1 MSSGKESSMTEK
13 SPAKFLILPMW
24 ILAIL
29 SVGTLIHA
37 APAVFLWLICS
48 VLLFALLDPW
58 YDYLKLRK
66 VPASLA
72 AVLLIVVS
80 VLTFALLLSVLGYF
94 SAGILYELQE
104 SKRALIQYY
113 NSLNDNIKHFI
124 EAFSSITKDV
134 SPTQP
139 TVGPRVQKVEVIEG
153 SILGGEMGTTLMH
166 GLGSAV
172 TVLTYTILVPIL
184 TLFLMLSR
192 ESFARIIPLAFTEPK
207 RAERMWVKIIAANRA
222 FFLGN
227 LILAIVSFPMFT
239 ILFYSFSLKSP
250 LTMAALSSVFN
261 LVPFLGAA
269 LAGFLP
275 TLDLISQNGTITAP
289 LILFGLCILI
299 HFVVAN
305 FLTPRVLGSKVDLN
319 AVIST
324 IAIIVWGELWGPVGI
339 LLGIPITASIKIIF
353 EESGFAWL
361 HWLAALM
368 SERPNEILKMA
379 VGRRIA
385 TPHIDG

>member
-1 MSSGKESSMTEK
+1 MTEN
-13 SPAKFLILPMW
+13 SPAKYLILPLW
-24 ILAIL
+24 ILAFL

-37 APAVFLWLICS
+37 APGVFLWVICS
-48 VLLFALLDPW
+48 LLLFALLDPW
-58 YDYLKLRK
+58 FDYLKSHK
-66 VPASLA
+66 VPGPIAASA
-72 AVLLIVVS
+72 LIVVS
-80 VLTFALLLSVLGYF
+80 VLAFVLLITILGYF

-113 NSLNDNIKHFI
+113 NSLNDNIKHYI
-124 EAFSSITKDV
+124 ETFSSITKDV

-139 TVGPRVQKVEVIEG
+139 TVGPKIQKVEVIEG

-192 ESFARIIPLAFTEPK
+192 QTFALIVPLAFAEPQ
-207 RAERMWVKIIAANRA
+207 RAQNMWLKIIAANRA

-227 LILAIVSFPMFT
+227 LVLAAVSFPLFT
-239 ILFYSFSLKSP
+239 VLFFAFSLKSP

-261 LVPFLGAA
+261 LVPFLGAV

-275 TLDLISQNGTITAP
+275 TLDLISQNGSLAMT
-289 LILFGLCILI
+289 LLLFGLCILI
-299 HFVVAN
+299 HFIIAN
-305 FLTPRVLGSKVDLN
+305 FITPRVLGSKVDLN
-319 AVIST
+319 AVVST

-339 LLGIPITASIKIIF
+339 LLGIPITATIKIIF
-353 EESGFAWL
+353 EESGYPWL
-361 HWLAALM
+361 HWIAALM
-368 SERPNEILKMA
+368 SEQPDRILKLGA
-379 VGRRIA
+379 GRRLPTDKTI
-385 TPHIDG
+385 